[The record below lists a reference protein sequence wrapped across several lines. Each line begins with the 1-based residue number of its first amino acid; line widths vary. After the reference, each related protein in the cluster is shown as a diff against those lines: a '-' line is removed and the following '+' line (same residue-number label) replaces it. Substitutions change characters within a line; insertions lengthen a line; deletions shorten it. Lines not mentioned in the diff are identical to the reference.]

1 MKLTRSTKNL
11 VQYKSYL
18 IIVTSTTTTTTTT
31 TIIIIIIIINI
42 INNNV
47 IIIPKVINVQLTYV
61 FFNFI
66 S

>member
-1 MKLTRSTKNL
+1 MKLHRSTKNAVL
-11 VQYKSYL
+11 YKSYI
-18 IIVTSTTTTTTTT
+18 IIVTITIII
-31 TIIIIIIIINI
+31 IIIIIIIINI

-47 IIIPKVINVQLTYV
+47 IIIPYVINVQLTCV

>member
-1 MKLTRSTKNL
+1 MKLPRSTKNVVL
-11 VQYKSYL
+11 YKPYI
-18 IIVTSTTTTTTTT
+18 IIVTITITTTI
-31 TIIIIIIIINI
+31 IIIIIIIINI

-47 IIIPKVINVQLTYV
+47 IIIPYVINVQLTYV

>member
-1 MKLTRSTKNL
+1 MKLPRSTKNVVL
-11 VQYKSYL
+11 YKPYI
-18 IIVTSTTTTTTTT
+18 IIVTITT
-31 TIIIIIIIINI
+31 TIIIIIIIIINV

-47 IIIPKVINVQLTYV
+47 IIIPYVINVQLTYV

>member
-1 MKLTRSTKNL
+1 MKLHRSTKNAVL
-11 VQYKSYL
+11 YKSYI
-18 IIVTSTTTTTTTT
+18 IIVTITII
-31 TIIIIIIIINI
+31 IIIIIIIINI

-47 IIIPKVINVQLTYV
+47 IIIPYVINVQLACV

>member
-1 MKLTRSTKNL
+1 MKLHRSTKNAVL
-11 VQYKSYL
+11 YKSYI
-18 IIVTSTTTTTTTT
+18 IIVTITI
-31 TIIIIIIIINI
+31 IIIIIIIINI

-47 IIIPKVINVQLTYV
+47 IIIPYVINVQLTYV

>member
-1 MKLTRSTKNL
+1 MKLPRSTKNVVL
-11 VQYKSYL
+11 YKPYI
-18 IIVTSTTTTTTTT
+18 IIVTIATT
-31 TIIIIIIIINI
+31 TIIIIIIIIINV

-47 IIIPKVINVQLTYV
+47 IIIPYVINVQLTYV

>member
-1 MKLTRSTKNL
+1 MKLHRSTKNAVL
-11 VQYKSYL
+11 YKSYI
-18 IIVTSTTTTTTTT
+18 IIVTITIII
-31 TIIIIIIIINI
+31 IIIIIIIINI

-47 IIIPKVINVQLTYV
+47 IIIPYVINVQLTYV

>member
-1 MKLTRSTKNL
+1 MKLHRSTKNAVL
-11 VQYKSYL
+11 YKSYI
-18 IIVTSTTTTTTTT
+18 IIVTITI
-31 TIIIIIIIINI
+31 IIIIIIIINI

-47 IIIPKVINVQLTYV
+47 IIIPYVINVQLTCV

>member
-1 MKLTRSTKNL
+1 MKLPRSTKNVVL
-11 VQYKSYL
+11 YKPYI
-18 IIVTSTTTTTTTT
+18 IIVTITTT
-31 TIIIIIIIINI
+31 TIIIIIIIIIISIINV

-47 IIIPKVINVQLTYV
+47 IIIPYVINVQLTYV

>member
-1 MKLTRSTKNL
+1 MKLPRSTKNVVL
-11 VQYKSYL
+11 YKPYI
-18 IIVTSTTTTTTTT
+18 IIVTITT
-31 TIIIIIIIINI
+31 TIIIIIIIIINV

-47 IIIPKVINVQLTYV
+47 IIIPYVINVQLTCV

>member
-1 MKLTRSTKNL
+1 MKLHRSTKNAVL
-11 VQYKSYL
+11 YKSYI
-18 IIVTSTTTTTTTT
+18 IIVTLTI
-31 TIIIIIIIINI
+31 IIIIIIIINI

-47 IIIPKVINVQLTYV
+47 IIIPYVINVQLTCV